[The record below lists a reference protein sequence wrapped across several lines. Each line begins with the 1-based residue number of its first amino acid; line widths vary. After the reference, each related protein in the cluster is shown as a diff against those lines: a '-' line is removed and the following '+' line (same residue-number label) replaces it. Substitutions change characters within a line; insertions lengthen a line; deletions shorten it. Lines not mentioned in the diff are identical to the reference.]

1 MKYVIKRIDNKS
13 YFQKHLFKG
22 FNHYT
27 NINEARKFKSKE
39 NAIEVIKKYK
49 LEKVEILKCMK

>member
-1 MKYVIKRIDNKS
+1 MSYLIKKIDNKS

-27 NINEARKFKSKE
+27 NINEAKRFKTKE
-39 NAIEVIKKYK
+39 GAIKAIEKYK
-49 LEKVEILKCMK
+49 LERVEILKCMK